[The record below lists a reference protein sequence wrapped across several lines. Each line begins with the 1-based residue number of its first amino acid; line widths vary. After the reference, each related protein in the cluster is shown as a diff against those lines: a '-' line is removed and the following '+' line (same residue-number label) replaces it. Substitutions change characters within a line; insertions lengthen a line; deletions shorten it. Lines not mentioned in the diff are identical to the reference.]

1 MEKDLRK
8 FALSEQDWKMMEQ
21 IWDLLN
27 VRFKP
32 FE

>member
-8 FALSEQDWKMMEQ
+8 FALSEQDWEMMEQ
-21 IWDLLN
+21 IRDLLN
-27 VRFKP
+27 VRFKL

>member
-8 FALSEQDWKMMEQ
+8 FALSERDWEMMEQ
-21 IWDLLN
+21 IRDLLN